1 MFVKNNINLSLTFI
15 FDSEKKSFAK
25 QTSGFTFQMCLP
37 FGILFFSTYKDLITI
52 DTTVKK
58 RINKEHFDLYKVYKR
73 YCLLQNQ
80 RSFKSKCLQDSC
92 HGHIL
97 I

>member
-1 MFVKNNINLSLTFI
+1 MFGKNNINLSLTFI

-52 DTTVKK
+52 DTAILKK
-58 RINKEHFDLYKVYKR
+58 NNQEHFDLYKR

-80 RSFKSKCLQDSC
+80 RSFKSKCLHDSC